1 MSVVRRKLFEE
12 GSNSWTSDQTIAER
26 PNNEAVENERTE
38 IVEYT
43 VVNEGDVALKEPS
56 VETPNGLKTPQENM
70 FRPTTPSC
78 FEKVNI
84 WLKFVTTYF
93 SLFESL
99 FSRSTTQC
107 LIFKEILNKLWFANY
122 SYKKKLREALN
133 NLFHGIFER
142 DSKTYSKI

>member
-70 FRPTTPSC
+70 FRPTTTSC

-99 FSRSTTQC
+99 FSRSFNSMSNFQRNFEQIVIRKLFLQEKITWS
-107 LIFKEILNKLWFANY
+107 FKQSIPWNIRAGLK
-122 SYKKKLREALN
+122 
-133 NLFHGIFER
+133 NLF
-142 DSKTYSKI
+142 

>member
-70 FRPTTPSC
+70 FRPTTPSY

-99 FSRSTTQC
+99 FSRWFNSMSNFQRNFEQIVIRKLFLQEKITWS
-107 LIFKEILNKLWFANY
+107 FKQSIPWNIRAG
-122 SYKKKLREALN
+122 LN
-133 NLFHGIFER
+133 NLF
-142 DSKTYSKI
+142 

>member
-56 VETPNGLKTPQENM
+56 VETPNGLKTPRENV

-84 WLKFVTTYF
+84 WLKFVTTNF

-99 FSRSTTQC
+99 FSRSFNSMSNFQRNFEQIVIRKLFLQEKITWS
-107 LIFKEILNKLWFANY
+107 FKQSIPWNIRAG
-122 SYKKKLREALN
+122 LN
-133 NLFHGIFER
+133 NLF
-142 DSKTYSKI
+142 